1 LANPGF
7 QFVLGWASLWPNLA
21 TQGFLYL
28 ACSLV
33 HYVSSH
39 PDLAYLLFSSINGHF
54 MNLWWPL
61 IHGVVS
67 TSLAYNMLVGSWKL
81 GGERGVGEG
90 KLCGK
95 GDTIHTFT
103 HF

>member
-1 LANPGF
+1 
-7 QFVLGWASLWPNLA
+7 
-21 TQGFLYL
+21 
-28 ACSLV
+28 
-33 HYVSSH
+33 
-39 PDLAYLLFSSINGHF
+39 

-61 IHGVVS
+61 IHGYVS

-81 GGERGVGEG
+81 GGESGVGEG